1 MTVSGI
7 TNLTIYCRGAKVP
20 PLQVYCVSLETNRRH
35 DISHAIVS
43 TNETK
48 TVLECDFSELAG
60 SYMLTI
66 ADNTGKLFEIIVSTP
81 LINTIYER

>member
-1 MTVSGI
+1 MTVSGM
-7 TNLTIYCRGAKVP
+7 TNLTIYSRGAKVP
-20 PLQVYCVSLETNRRH
+20 PLQVYCVSQETNRRH
-35 DISHAIVS
+35 DISHVIVS
-43 TNETK
+43 TNDKK